1 MQFIVELFVRV
12 MVKTMDTSGA
22 ETLCRSANNFVG
34 QTETPLLVRL
44 YIANIIRSE
53 LLAVMT
59 GGIATIASGV
69 MAAYVSLLKNYIPD
83 VNKTYK

>member
-1 MQFIVELFVRV
+1 M
-12 MVKTMDTSGA
+12 
-22 ETLCRSANNFVG
+22 
-34 QTETPLLVRL
+34 
-44 YIANIIRSE
+44 IRSE

-59 GGIATIASGV
+59 GGIATIASAV